1 MKIDTK
7 DCPPDAEKRLLA
19 GTNDIMELFNAHSEY
34 STSLRVSVLAG
45 VLALVTIQMTDEQ
58 TAEMLQH
65 FVVAVQRNRGRIKP
79 VLNGLINDRADAFM
93 AQLKTAQRK

>member
-58 TAEMLQH
+58 TAEVLHH
-65 FVVAVQRNRGRIKP
+65 FVAAVQRNRNSVKP
-79 VLNGLINDRADAFM
+79 VLNKLTSDRANAFM
-93 AQLKTAQRK
+93 AQLKAAQRQ